1 MAPALETSK
10 TADVEKKLATAPTKA
25 TEVPQLYFTGAV
37 ALVMGALD
45 PAVVNALGS
54 RIGNTNLRVDLY
66 GDALGAAVLPNDRWR
81 SAHDV
86 FKQQIY
92 LDAKFLGVE
101 VKQEVYGLFARFFSP
116 RGREAYGSLN
126 QVEKKL
132 QTIIPDLVTSRH
144 PADSMIHANG
154 PKMWE
159 VKRAHSAQ
167 AFNRD
172 SGLPDG
178 LNDFYRL
185 RNRGRMSQSILELFW
200 TIIIVIVQNNTKMD
214 CDTDT

>member
-1 MAPALETSK
+1 MLVAAIRPESNIDPKQQRDITKQIEDTQAKALSLRHKNLGKTDRRRTSFENCLSSTMAL
-10 TADVEKKLATAPTKA
+10 LATAPTKA
-25 TEVPQLYFTGAV
+25 TEVPQVYFTGAV

-101 VKQEVYGLFARFFSP
+101 VKQ
-116 RGREAYGSLN
+116 
-126 QVEKKL
+126 
-132 QTIIPDLVTSRH
+132 
-144 PADSMIHANG
+144 
-154 PKMWE
+154 
-159 VKRAHSAQ
+159 
-167 AFNRD
+167 
-172 SGLPDG
+172 
-178 LNDFYRL
+178 
-185 RNRGRMSQSILELFW
+185 
-200 TIIIVIVQNNTKMD
+200 
-214 CDTDT
+214 